1 MKLFLS
7 KITFSFLLI
16 LILNSCSTNEDNKVL
31 VPKENISTEYKY
43 VANETELLDLINGY
57 RVSKGLNVLVLENYL
72 SKSSEN
78 HVLYMISKNE
88 ISHDLFLNRSNDII
102 NTLGAN
108 KVAENVAYKFNSAN
122 STLTAWLASPLHKQN
137 LEGDFTHFGISIKT
151 NSEGVKFYTNIFM
164 KK

>member
-7 KITFSFLLI
+7 KIAFSLI
-16 LILNSCSTNEDNKVL
+16 LLFLLNSCSNNESTETSSQ
-31 VPKENISTEYKY
+31 KENISTEYNY

-57 RVSKGLNVLVLENYL
+57 RISKGLTALVLENYL

-88 ISHDLFLNRSNDII
+88 ISHDLFLNRSNDIM
-102 NTLGAN
+102 NSLGAN